1 MRRLVL
7 LVLFLAGGALA
18 LPIGCA
24 PGTMQDYSAL
34 PSGCTVGP
42 FTYKAFLFFNDV
54 GNDPGNNIASS
65 QINVTPP
72 VPPDYGMDF
81 ASPSFS
87 IGPNQY
93 AIYHISYLIDPP
105 PDIIDGFDT
114 TMDASSPTGG
124 GKADIFTTL
133 CIGGSF
139 NPSCST
145 GNVQNLHVFYY
156 SDPLNI
162 YLSDSLI
169 IDPPTNIVH
178 VNHQIVLDTRN
189 DENAASQIT
198 GFRDTATIVPEP
210 STAFL
215 TLGGFALAALAAL
228 RKRR

>member
-1 MRRLVL
+1 MKRLVL

-34 PSGCTVGP
+34 PEGCTVGP
-42 FTYKAFLFFNDV
+42 FTYKGFSFFND
-54 GNDPGNNIASS
+54 GANTAGTNLLST

-81 ASPSFS
+81 ASLGFN
-87 IGPNQY
+87 IGPDKY
-93 AIYHISYLIDPP
+93 AIYYISYVIDPP

-133 CIGGSF
+133 CIGGYF
-139 NPSCST
+139 PSCPE

-178 VNHQIVLDTRN
+178 VNHKIVLDTRN
-189 DENAASQIT
+189 DFDATSQIT
-198 GFRDTATIVPEP
+198 GFRDTATAVPEP

-215 TLGGFALAALAAL
+215 TLGGFALVALAAL